1 MTPRVPTNL
10 HLMEEESRTATVEGS
25 GAVALLQRLLRI
37 NTVNPPGNEEPA
49 QELRAETLS
58 EAGFECR
65 LLAAEPGRPNLVA
78 RLRGESPG
86 KTLCL
91 LGHVDTVPADPSE
104 WTFDPWAG
112 DVVDGEIRGRGA
124 QDMKDQVAAEVGAA
138 AGLGREGWRPTE
150 GDLLVVATADEEM
163 GAEAGAQ
170 WLCREHP
177 DAVRCDYVLNEGGGV
192 AFEVEGRR
200 FYTLCVGEKGVFR
213 FLVRTHGR
221 AGHASVPAL
230 GDNALLKLAP
240 LLERLRSQPPVSVT
254 PEAVEFTYAVGG
266 EELGADPDGLDAA
279 VEHLRE
285 RAPEVVAYLLEPMLR
300 VTLVPTQAQASEKA
314 NVIPSHAQTLVDCR
328 VPPGMD
334 EDEVR
339 RQALGILG
347 PGSNAEPD
355 APASGQGRM
364 TGRPGGSLDA
374 EEASGFSLEF
384 VEHVVGNRSPSQS
397 DLRDVIEAWLAENDP
412 GATLVPIVMA
422 GFSDSH
428 WFRKAFDAATVYG
441 FCPQRKLSLLDAAP
455 LVHGADERAAVSDIE
470 FAERFYRDT
479 IRRILE

>member
-1 MTPRVPTNL
+1 
-10 HLMEEESRTATVEGS
+10 VEGES
-25 GAVALLQRLLRI
+25 TAATAQGSDAVALLQRLLRI

-49 QELRAETLS
+49 QELLAETLT
-58 EAGFECR
+58 EAGFECQF
-65 LLAAEPGRPNLVA
+65 LAAEPGRPNLVA

-86 KTLCL
+86 RTLCL

-104 WTFDPWAG
+104 WSFDPWSG
-112 DVVDGEIRGRGA
+112 DVVGGEIRGRGA
-124 QDMKDQVAAEVGAA
+124 QDMKDQVAAEAA
-138 AGLGREGWRPTE
+138 AAAALGREGWRPSS

-213 FLVRTHGR
+213 FHVRTHGR

-240 LLERLRSQPPVSVT
+240 LLERLRSQPPVRVT
-254 PEAVEFTYAVGG
+254 PEAVEFIHAVGG
-266 EELGADPDGLDAA
+266 EELGADPDALDEA

-300 VTLVPTQAQASEKA
+300 VTLVPTQARASEKA
-314 NVIPSHAQTLVDCR
+314 NVIPSVAETLVDCR
-328 VPPGMD
+328 VPPGME

-339 RQALGILG
+339 HQAEGILG
-347 PGSNAEPD
+347 SPTNPAAPGRE
-355 APASGQGRM
+355 
-364 TGRPGGSLDA
+364 A

-384 VEHVVGNRSPSQS
+384 VEHVVGNRSPSDS
-397 DLRDVIEAWLAENDP
+397 DLREIIESWLAENDP

-441 FCPQRKLSLLDAAP
+441 FCPQRELSLLDAAP

-470 FAERFYRDT
+470 FAERFYRDA
-479 IRRILE
+479 IQRVLA